1 MPCARTIGGGVMRAK
16 ARNAVVVIGTAIA
29 LFSVIFSYALLNQR
43 LNPGGPPF
51 GLQVGQLAPAF
62 TIDDVN
68 GTSWNLSLHRGQV
81 VLIDFMGAR
90 CTACASEMSAGGLQ
104 TLYAKYGS
112 RGFTILSVDVGFTF
126 PSIGART
133 PEEAWRFVHGLNPD
147 HSTRWGA
154 GVWSVVFD
162 TQGIASTYAIT
173 ALPMKYLLDGSGKIV
188 WKHLG
193 YSSSQDTD
201 ELEAPITSVL
211 P

>member
-1 MPCARTIGGGVMRAK
+1 VRAQTQNAITVIGSLIAIV
-16 ARNAVVVIGTAIA
+16 AVVLAYILINPQLFRPPGPGVGIATGQIAPSFTASDANGTA
-29 LFSVIFSYALLNQR
+29 
-43 LNPGGPPF
+43 
-51 GLQVGQLAPAF
+51 
-62 TIDDVN
+62 
-68 GTSWNLSLHRGQV
+68 WNLSLHRGQV

-90 CTACASEMSAGGLQ
+90 CTACEIEMSAGGLQ
-104 TLYAKYGS
+104 GLFAKYGS
-112 RGFTILSVDVGFTF
+112 RGFTILSVDVGLTF

-147 HSTRWGA
+147 NSTRWAA

-201 ELEAPITSVL
+201 ELEAQITAVL

>member
-1 MPCARTIGGGVMRAK
+1 MVRSQT
-16 ARNAVVVIGTAIA
+16 RNAITVVGSLIAILAVILAYVLISPQLFRPPGPGVGIATGQIAPSFTA
-29 LFSVIFSYALLNQR
+29 
-43 LNPGGPPF
+43 P
-51 GLQVGQLAPAF
+51 
-62 TIDDVN
+62 DVN

-90 CTACASEMSAGGLQ
+90 CTTCGIEMSAGGLQ
-104 TLYAKYGS
+104 GLYARYGS
-112 RGFTILSVDVGFTF
+112 RGFTILSVDVALAF
-126 PSIGART
+126 PSLGART

-147 HSTRWGA
+147 NSTRWPA
-154 GVWSVVFD
+154 GSWSVIFD
-162 TQGIASTYAIT
+162 AQGIAATYAIT

-201 ELEAPITSVL
+201 ALEAQITAIL